1 MSRWSNLLLGM
12 AGLMG
17 AAGVGLAAWAAHR
30 AGGDTLATA
39 ALFLLIHA
47 AAVTALARGDGTAIL
62 GPATVL
68 AIGATLFSGD
78 LALRTT
84 AGVTLW
90 AMAAPTGGV
99 LMIAGW
105 LWLGCAGFIRAARGS
120 ATTNPVSRDR
130 EDE

>member
-1 MSRWSNLLLGM
+1 MNRRSGFLLAV

-30 AGGDTLATA
+30 TGGDILTTA

-47 AAVTALARGDGTAIL
+47 SAVSGLALRRDGWPIL

-68 AIGATLFSGD
+68 AVGAILFSGD

-84 AGVTLW
+84 LNLKPW
-90 AMAAPTGGV
+90 AMAAPTGGL

-105 LWLGCAGFIRAARGS
+105 LWLAGSGLALAMRKDAASHQGRK
-120 ATTNPVSRDR
+120 A
-130 EDE
+130 